1 MHRKIGTIHNSI
13 AQLELKETI
22 FDANSL
28 IIAQEGSGKTHLASL
43 IRQFIIDHDIP
54 TLYLDF
60 SNSTLE
66 SVEARFKDE
75 HFNFL
80 CFEESDAFDQQL
92 DALIAEKK
100 NIYLSIDP
108 NFFAKTRQEK
118 SRLSK
123 TIQKES
129 LLENYY
135 YFFHEIAR
143 LNAFY
148 TQFEDF
154 LLYLF
159 DLVNMKKLGL
169 TFLTQ
174 PNSIF
179 ENQHIKLLF
188 TNLFVGRSQT
198 QNYYNTSDL
207 RTLEPHQFIYQ
218 SRVDNHSLLFND
230 IRTDMVYIAH

>member
-1 MHRKIGTIHNSI
+1 MQKKIGTIHNSI
-13 AQLELKETI
+13 AQLELKTSI
-22 FDANSL
+22 LDANTL

-43 IRQFIIDHDIP
+43 IRQFIIAHNTP

-60 SNSTLE
+60 SNNSLE
-66 SVEARFKDE
+66 EVEERFKDE
-75 HFNFL
+75 YFNFL
-80 CFEESDAFDQQL
+80 CFEESDAFDAAL
-92 DALIAEKK
+92 DTLIAEKK

-108 NFFAKTRQEK
+108 NYFAKTKEQK
-118 SRLSK
+118 SRLSQ
-123 TIQKES
+123 TIQKAA
-129 LLENYY
+129 LLDNYY
-135 YFFHEIAR
+135 YFFHEIAK

-159 DLVNMKKLGL
+159 DLVNLKKLGL

-188 TNLFVGRSQT
+188 TNLFVGRSQS

-207 RTLEPHQFIYQ
+207 RTLQPHQFIFQ
-218 SRVDNHSLLFND
+218 SRIDNHSLLLNN
-230 IRTDMVYIAH
+230 IRTEMVYINH